1 MIGKLSQEMARIDF
15 EIIQSV
21 SWFIFKIR
29 PIFET
34 SGFYFYLFIFLV
46 KSIHLF
52 DIYHLVD
59 SNFQQN
65 TNKI

>member
-52 DIYHLVD
+52 DIYHLVG